1 MAKLGVPSAGW
12 TGNYVETITASKTLS
27 YIDSGKVFLVGTDAL
42 TITLPATKTGVK
54 YTFVNSGAAG
64 NNIITI
70 SPNSSDAI
78 KGNLNSSV
86 GANANAT
93 TADGLVAISGG
104 ADDKD
109 WVNTKATANVGDRVT
124 IVGDGTDGW
133 WIVDGCGIWVSEA

>member
-1 MAKLGVPSAGW
+1 MAKLGASASWNGS
-12 TGNYVETITASKTLS
+12 YVETITESQTLS
-27 YIDSGKVFLVGTDAL
+27 YNDSGKVFLVGTDAL
-42 TITLPATKTGVK
+42 TITLPATKAGVK

-70 SPNSSDAI
+70 SPNASDAI

-86 GANANAT
+86 GANADAT

-109 WVNTKATANVGDRVT
+109 WINTKATSNVGDRVT
-124 IVGDGTDGW
+124 IVGDGSDGW
-133 WIVDGCGIWVSEA
+133 WIVDGCGIWVSES